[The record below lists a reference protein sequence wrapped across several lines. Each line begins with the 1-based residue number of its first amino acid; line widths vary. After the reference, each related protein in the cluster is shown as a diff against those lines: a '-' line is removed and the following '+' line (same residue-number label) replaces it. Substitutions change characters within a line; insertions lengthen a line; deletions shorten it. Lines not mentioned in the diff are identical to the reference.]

1 MNLEIKDLQ
10 RFQIFST
17 ISEIE
22 LKELLTHHIYREFLP
37 DQALIMEKDWGKS
50 VWFIV
55 KGIAKVRSF
64 TNDGEEIIYS
74 ILGEGDIFGELA
86 AIMEESRSADI
97 VTLTKMEIIKIQ
109 GERYYKLITNSAKF
123 ALSIAKIESNKL
135 IDLNQRFSIN
145 KSDATT
151 RYLNSVAY
159 LARKI
164 TLDSSV
170 LSIIPKSIQKE
181 IAIIAGLSRETASRT
196 LSKLKIKSHI
206 SSEHEGIKIN
216 SIDVLVKRGLI
227 NNKQIN
233 HFQLK
238 SIS

>member
-1 MNLEIKDLQ
+1 MDLEIKDL
-10 RFQIFST
+10 RKFKIFST

-22 LKELLTHHIYREFLP
+22 LNELVTHHIYREFLP
-37 DQALIMEKDWGKS
+37 DQALIMENDWGNS

-55 KGIAKVRSF
+55 KGMVKVRSF

-74 ILGEGDIFGELA
+74 ILGEGDIFGELSA
-86 AIMEESRSADI
+86 MMEESRSADI
-97 VTLTKMEIIKIQ
+97 VTLTKMEIIKIK
-109 GERYYKLITNSAKF
+109 GERYSKLIKSSAKF
-123 ALSIAKIESNKL
+123 ALSIAKIQAKKL

-159 LARKI
+159 LAKKI
-164 TLDSSV
+164 TTDSSV
-170 LSIIPKSIQKE
+170 LSIIPKSIHKE

-196 LSKLKIKSHI
+196 LSKLKKRSHI
-206 SSEHEGIKIN
+206 LTTEGGIQIN

-227 NNKQIN
+227 NNK
-233 HFQLK
+233 
-238 SIS
+238 